1 MNRIWIFFLI
11 FFAAFFNAQ
20 DLKDFRT
27 LLQKGE
33 NSESASE
40 LLIQTSKKAFEKS
53 RKPIFEAFFAVGNFF
68 MAKHATN
75 PISKYAYFNKGKKAL
90 NNAVIKDP
98 VNLEIRFMR
107 YLSQESSPALLGY
120 KTNLAADKKF
130 ILLEVKKSTD
140 EALIRR
146 IKNHFKI

>member
-1 MNRIWIFFLI
+1 MSKVLVFLLL

-20 DLKDFRT
+20 DLNDFRI

-33 NSESASE
+33 NSETASE
-40 LLIQTSKKAFEKS
+40 MLMQTSQTAFEKS

-90 NNAVIKDP
+90 NNAVVKDP
-98 VNLEIRFMR
+98 ANLEIRFMR

-120 KTNLAADKKF
+120 KTNLNADRKF
-130 ILLEVKKSTD
+130 ILMAVKKSND
-140 EALIRR
+140 QALNRR